1 MAAIVDAS
9 ERDGDSTSTPP
20 SRCQA
25 QPIVARRGW
34 REDLLCASA
43 ANSIVLFRG
52 AQVSVCRMHEKAYVR
67 WGVGAEENAALFW
80 GWPVDGVA
88 LGTRERAEAS
98 RRRDQRVGA
107 RTATAIGRDHAA
119 ALRDMAAQERD
130 ETARRR
136 DETARLR
143 EETTDRGANRQQ
155 MLSRARQDRERAAAD
170 RERAAE
176 DRARSA
182 ADRQAAARVARRVGP

>member
-25 QPIVARRGW
+25 QPIAARRGW

-67 WGVGAEENAALFW
+67 WGVDAEGNAALFW

-98 RRRDQRVGA
+98 RRLDQRVGA

-119 ALRDMAAQERD
+119 LRDIAAQERD